1 MRVLVADDHAIVRR
15 GVREILEEAPLGLTV
30 NEAGSAAETLKAVRD
45 NTYDIILLDISFPDG
60 SGLDVLRQIRADS
73 PQTRVLLLSMYPEEQ
88 YAQRAL
94 RSGASGYLTKDSA
107 PNELVIA
114 IQKIAVGGKYI
125 TQALA
130 ERLADEIGDE
140 VGKAPHETLSNRE
153 FQVLTHLGA
162 GKSIHE
168 IAAEFS
174 LSPKTV
180 STYRSRLL
188 VKLNLKTTADII
200 HYVIE
205 NQLAA
210 CRRERLKI
218 SY

>member
-1 MRVLVADDHAIVRR
+1 MRVLIADDHAIVRR
-15 GVREILEEAPLGLTV
+15 GVREILEEAPLGLAV
-30 NEAGSAAETLKAVRD
+30 DEVGSAAETLKAVKV
-45 NTYDIILLDISFPDG
+45 NTYDIVLLDIAFPDG
-60 SGLDVLRQIRADS
+60 SGLEVLRQIRTDC

-94 RSGASGYLTKDSA
+94 HLGASGYLTKDSA

-114 IQKIAVGGKYI
+114 IQKVAVGGKYI

-130 ERLADEIGDE
+130 ERLVDEIDMQVE
-140 VGKAPHETLSNRE
+140 KAPYETLSDRE
-153 FQVLTHLGA
+153 FQVLTRLGA
-162 GKSIHE
+162 GKSIHA
-168 IAAEFS
+168 IAAELS

-188 VKLNLKTTADII
+188 EKLKLKTEADII

-205 NQLAA
+205 N
-210 CRRERLKI
+210 RLGD
-218 SY
+218 

>member
-45 NTYDIILLDISFPDG
+45 NAYDIILLDISFPDG
-60 SGLDVLRQIRADS
+60 SGLDVLQQIRS
-73 PQTRVLLLSMYPEEQ
+73 QEPSTRVVLLSMHPEEQ
-88 YAQRAL
+88 YARRAL
-94 RSGASGYLTKDSA
+94 HLGASGYLTKESA
-107 PNELVIA
+107 PGELVNA
-114 IQKIAVGGKYI
+114 IQKVMAGGRYI

-130 ERLADEIGDE
+130 ERLADEIGMPD
-140 VGKAPHETLSNRE
+140 GKALHETLSDRE
-153 FQVLTHLGA
+153 FLVLTRLGA
-162 GKSIHE
+162 GRSIHE
-168 IAAEFS
+168 IAVELS

-188 VKLNLKTTADII
+188 GKLKLKTEADII

-205 NQLAA
+205 N
-210 CRRERLKI
+210 RL
-218 SY
+218 

>member
-1 MRVLVADDHAIVRR
+1 MKVLIADDHAIVRR
-15 GVREILEEAPLGLTV
+15 GVREILEEAPLGLCV
-30 NEAGSAAETLKAVRD
+30 DEARSAAETLIAVRD
-45 NTYDIILLDISFPDG
+45 NAYDIILLDISFPDG
-60 SGLDVLRQIRADS
+60 SGLDVLRQIRALS

-94 RSGASGYLTKDSA
+94 RLGASGYLTKDSA

-114 IQKIAVGGKYI
+114 IQKVAVGGKYI

-130 ERLADEIGDE
+130 ERLVEEIGIQ
-140 VGKAPHETLSNRE
+140 VVKTPHETLTDRE
-153 FQVLTHLGA
+153 FQVLTRLGA
-162 GKSIHE
+162 GKSIQA

-174 LSPKTV
+174 ISPKTV

-188 VKLNLKTTADII
+188 EKLKLKTTADII

-205 NQLAA
+205 N
-210 CRRERLKI
+210 RLGD
-218 SY
+218 